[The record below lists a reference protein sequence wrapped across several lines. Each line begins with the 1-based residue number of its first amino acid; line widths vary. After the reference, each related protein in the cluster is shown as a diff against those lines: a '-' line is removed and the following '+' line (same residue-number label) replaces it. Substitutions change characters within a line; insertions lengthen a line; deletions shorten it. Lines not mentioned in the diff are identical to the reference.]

1 MAKAKLDF
9 ESVWTKDHNPE
20 QIRQIMVII
29 VVNLELV
36 LLAFSEKH
44 CT

>member
-1 MAKAKLDF
+1 MAKAKFDF

-29 VVNLELV
+29 VVNFKLV
-36 LLAFSEKH
+36 LLPLSKQYSA
-44 CT
+44 